1 MSYFTGGGC
10 SLCVFVFHLFKLN
23 KVNEIGLSFNISY
36 IHEFLVLSI
45 HDAARTATTS
55 TTTLSSITIATP
67 T

>member
-1 MSYFTGGGC
+1 
-10 SLCVFVFHLFKLN
+10 LCVFVFHLFKLN